1 MFYKIDT
8 KRDIDWDIVF
18 NKLDRL
24 EDISYE
30 KHWKNKYI
38 KQLFKDILKFNWK
51 HITFDVNE
59 ILDRKEKIKW
69 LK

>member
-1 MFYKIDT
+1 M
-8 KRDIDWDIVF
+8 F

-38 KQLFKDILKFNWK
+38 KQLVRDILKFNWE
-51 HITFDVNE
+51 HIVFDVNE
-59 ILDRKEKIKW
+59 ILDRKKKIKW